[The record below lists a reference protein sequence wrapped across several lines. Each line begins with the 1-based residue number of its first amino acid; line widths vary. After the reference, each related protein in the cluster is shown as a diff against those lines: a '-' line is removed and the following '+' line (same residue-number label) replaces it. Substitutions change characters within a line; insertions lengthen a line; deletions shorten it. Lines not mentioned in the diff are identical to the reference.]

1 MKLKF
6 TRRQKI
12 RVWQGEID
20 IYDSDIVIQTD
31 HGKVVPEQFDDISIY
46 NATVAAMAEIQSLR
60 NIGHSPI
67 ISIYGNFA
75 GRTIQVD
82 LI

>member
-12 RVWQGEID
+12 RVWQGASD
-20 IYDSDIVIQTD
+20 IYDSEIVIQTD

-60 NIGHSPI
+60 DIGHAPI
-67 ISIYGNFA
+67 ISVYGNFA

>member
-12 RVWQGEID
+12 RVWQGDND

-31 HGKVVPEQFDDISIY
+31 HGKVVPEQFDDIGIY

-60 NIGHSPI
+60 DTGVAPI

>member
-12 RVWQGEID
+12 RVWQGA
-20 IYDSDIVIQTD
+20 SDIVIQTN
-31 HGKVVPEQFDDISIY
+31 HGKVVPEQFDDIGIY
-46 NATVAAMAEIQSLR
+46 DATVAALAEIQGLR
-60 NIGHSPI
+60 DIGHAPI
-67 ISIYGNFA
+67 ISVYGNFA